1 MQCKSR
7 AASNTRPEAGVRPLN
22 GSPFLLAERIR
33 RFDVF
38 TRIAAFFSQM
48 AAVTFGGGDAMLA

>member
-1 MQCKSR
+1 MQVASR
-7 AASNTRPEAGVRPLN
+7 LKHPTRSRRPAAQRMSLSG
-22 GSPFLLAERIR
+22 LAERIR